1 METKRSYRHVE
12 PSDLPRIQAGKL
24 KAFFKWYDYQYPAE
38 LISVRAQAVHRA
50 GNNTI
55 WLVKANTNQ
64 LSDDSVDSIEYGT
77 HNIIVDVT
85 PEKRYA
91 VWSHAIQR
99 FIYTNND
106 TGFTSRTAAECC
118 IYDKKNCY
126 VVEWEIK
133 GNE

>member
-12 PSDLPRIQAGKL
+12 PSDLPRIQSGKL
-24 KAFFKWYDYQYPAE
+24 KAFWQGGQIFPARLVSTRCGNWGGGTLWLYDNGNEDVPCNSN
-38 LISVRAQAVHRA
+38 LIV
-50 GNNTI
+50 
-55 WLVKANTNQ
+55 
-64 LSDDSVDSIEYGT
+64 
-77 HNIIVDVT
+77 VDVT

-106 TGFTSRTAAECC
+106 AGFTSRTAAECC
-118 IYDKKNCY
+118 IHDKKNCY
-126 VVEWEIK
+126 VVEWEIR